1 MKVRISPSRIEEG
14 ARIEAS
20 PSKSYAHRLLICAA
34 LSNTRTR
41 ICNIGRILEA
51 EDIKATIGALRKLG
65 SRIVIDD
72 EDAVIVEPLQILK
85 GLQEADQGSEACSK
99 DEKKMEKIIIDCK
112 ESGSTLRFL
121 IPLCAMIK
129 TARRSSVA
137 YDSGSFEIY
146 LTGSGRLLDRPL
158 GYLSKLVELIEGLEI
173 ASTGEAGLDSLT
185 ETEAKT
191 EKVKALRIT
200 GELHSGLHEVDG
212 SLSSQV
218 ISGLLFALPLLD
230 GDSLIRLHQPIESRP
245 YINMTIEVLQKF
257 GLKVG
262 WRDNETIEIQGRA
275 HYSSCHTNNE
285 DHEVSLEVEG
295 DWSNAAPLLA
305 LGIEVQ
311 GLNDDSLQGDRI
323 CKEYFK
329 RIMERGELPTLD
341 IADCPDLGPILM
353 AQGALHG
360 GGILTGTRRLRFKE
374 SDRAEAMREELA
386 KCGIEVIIEENKI
399 TVMSHFGSPEPSES
413 PLTSCEY
420 FDSHNDH
427 RIAMAMAVVAAECGG
442 VIDGAEAVNKS
453 FPDFW
458 DKLIEAG
465 VKVEFL
471 R

>member
-1 MKVRISPSRIEEG
+1 MRVRVSPSRIEEG

-34 LSNTRTR
+34 LSKDRTR
-41 ICNIGRILEA
+41 ISNIGRILEA

-65 SRIVIDD
+65 SRIVPDG
-72 EDAVIVEPLQILK
+72 EDAGIIEPLQILK
-85 GLQEADQGSEACSK
+85 GLQEAGKAGVVCGGK
-99 DEKKMEKIIIDCK
+99 EKIVIDCK

-129 TARRSSVA
+129 AARRSSVS

-146 LTGSGRLLDRPL
+146 LTGEGRLLDRPL
-158 GYLSKLVELIEGLEI
+158 GYLSKLVELTEGLEI
-173 ASTGEAGLDSLT
+173 VSTGEEGSDSLT
-185 ETEAKT
+185 ETEVKS
-191 EKVKALRIT
+191 ERVKALKIT

-230 GDSLIRLHQPIESRP
+230 GDSLIKLYQPIESRP
-245 YINMTIEVLQKF
+245 YINMTIEILQRF
-257 GLKVG
+257 GVKVG
-262 WRDNETIEIQGRA
+262 WIDSETIEIHGNHR
-275 HYSSCHTNNE
+275 YSLTKRGAE
-285 DHEVSLEVEG
+285 LRVEG
-295 DWSNAAPLLA
+295 DWSNAAPLIA
-305 LGIEVQ
+305 LGACVQ

-323 CKEYFK
+323 CTEYFK
-329 RIMERGELPTLD
+329 KIMEQGEMLTLD
-341 IADCPDLGPILM
+341 VADCPDLGPILM
-353 AQGALHG
+353 AQAALHG
-360 GGILTGTRRLRFKE
+360 GVILTGTRRLRFKE
-374 SDRAEAMREELA
+374 SDRAEAMREELS
-386 KCGIEVIIEENKI
+386 KCGIEVVIEENKI
-399 TVMSHFGSPEPSES
+399 TVLPHFGSPEPPEAS
-413 PLTSCEY
+413 LTSCEY
-420 FDSHNDH
+420 FDSHSDH